1 MWNPEIIS
9 PAFCAVN
16 REGQR
21 KIENAIPTFNQ
32 RMNVIKPEIGVSVLA
47 EDQRPLTDQFA
58 GRKTEGAQF
67 RFVNRAGTPLV
78 ARRSEFVS
86 MGGFSFARRSTST

>member
-1 MWNPEIIS
+1 
-9 PAFCAVN
+9 
-16 REGQR
+16 
-21 KIENAIPTFNQ
+21 
-32 RMNVIKPEIGVSVLA
+32 MNVIKPEIGVSVLA

-78 ARRSEFVS
+78 DGAAAHFVVRFVDAHLA
-86 MGGFSFARRSTST
+86 GAHT